1 MNGSREVMRVRRVE
15 HYKIVVPLLTAS
27 QLLRCIAGV
36 LEEKW
41 REAKGEDAC
50 FAGPVGVAGAF
61 RLSTLRL

>member
-1 MNGSREVMRVRRVE
+1 MRVWRVE
-15 HYKIVVPLLTAS
+15 HFKFVVPLLTAS

-36 LEEKW
+36 LKEKW

-50 FAGPVGVAGAF
+50 FTWPVGDAGAY